1 MGAALRLGAL
11 AASRRRCGVAG
22 FADSLR
28 FSMPR
33 IVGDWTLDKLK
44 IIEQYLPAYLTATY
58 KASERVYID
67 AFAGPGRNE
76 IKGSGNIVNGSPLIA
91 LNARSAAGKVFDRL
105 YFIEL
110 DKTDADEL
118 ETSLVGRDPHRRAE
132 VIRGDVNTELP
143 RLLGRSSPRS
153 PTFVFLDPEG
163 IDPGWDTIQALA
175 ASPTA
180 LLINFPLGMAI
191 NRNPDSAKVTKYFGT
206 EAWRPLWE
214 AGSLRA
220 SRLLALYKERL
231 SDLGYV
237 HQVED
242 SRLVKTEGNRRLYYL
257 IFVSKVPVAQRIMK
271 SVFKQPD
278 AAGQPRMNLFPEG

>member
-1 MGAALRLGAL
+1 
-11 AASRRRCGVAG
+11 
-22 FADSLR
+22 
-28 FSMPR
+28 MPR

-58 KASERVYID
+58 KATERIYID

-76 IKGSGNIVNGSPLIA
+76 IKGSGDIVDGSPLIA
-91 LNARSAAGKVFDRL
+91 LNARSGAGKVFDKL

-110 DKTDADEL
+110 DKTNADEL
-118 ETSLVGRDPHRRAE
+118 EASLAGQDSKRRAE

-143 RLLGRSSPRS
+143 RLLRRISRRS
-153 PTFVFLDPEG
+153 PTFVLLDPEG
-163 IDPGWDTIQALA
+163 IDPEWRTIEALA
-175 ASPTA
+175 ASQTE

-214 AGSLRA
+214 AGSPRRA
-220 SRLLALYKERL
+220 SRLLSLYKERL

-242 SRLVKTEGNRRLYYL
+242 SRLIKAEGNRRLYYL
-257 IFVSKVPVAQRIMK
+257 MFVSKVPVAQRIMK

-278 AAGQPRMNLFPEG
+278 AAGQPRMNLFPEGP